1 MSMVRC
7 LMCGMSMLSDAAS
20 YEKHIE
26 QHHSMDGYSV
36 KIKPKKNSGRSTTEI
51 VASLEKSLG
60 LQHFIA
66 PEPVAVPV
74 ALKYICKHCG
84 PTNNEGYWLINNNG
98 ICEPCLK
105 IEAGTVEI
113 EEIQYRD

>member
-26 QHHSMDGYSV
+26 QHHSMDGYRV
-36 KIKPKKNSGRSTTEI
+36 EIKPKKSTMRSTAEI
-51 VASLEKSLG
+51 VAGLEISLG
-60 LQHFIA
+60 LQHFIT
-66 PEPVAVPV
+66 PEPVTMPV
-74 ALKYICKHCG
+74 TLKYICKHCG
-84 PTNNEGYWLINNNG
+84 PTNSVGYWLINKTG

-105 IEAGTVEI
+105 IEANTVEV
-113 EEIQYRD
+113 EEIQYHD